1 MNKKIEVPK
10 AIVQA
15 LKAKGIVDLAGN
27 EYKKETVKKKV
38 EDMTVEERRQ
48 MFHEIGQAAR
58 AYIHQT
64 VSRFIKEIRDNRDRT
79 YLKDFNIVAKKN
91 IIDTM
96 PPYFN
101 EKFIRTMGKIASY
114 AEKEGY
120 IVSFGIWKLTKEYA
134 WSFVEN
140 RENED

>member
-1 MNKKIEVPK
+1 MKIEVPR

-15 LKAKGIVDLAGN
+15 LKSKGIVDLAGK
-27 EYKKETVKKKV
+27 EFKKTTVRKKV
-38 EDMTVEERRQ
+38 EDMTLSERRQ

-58 AYIHQT
+58 AYIHQLT
-64 VSRFIKEIRDNRDRT
+64 SKFIKYIKDNRNRDYR
-79 YLKDFNIVAKKN
+79 KDFNIVAKKN

-101 EKFIRTMGKIASY
+101 EKFIKRMGKMADY

-120 IVSFGIWKLTKEYA
+120 IVSFGQWKRTKEYA
-134 WSFVEN
+134 WSFIEN
-140 RENED
+140 REE